1 MSSIPAGER
10 WKKSLRTDALCTFSQ
25 ISKAGRTLEHCE
37 AGGVFSRAARLLD
50 LGNLRP
56 HVADAHGLPPKLEIL
71 SPMPIWMYL
80 NIANAGCYSTGW
92 TKACSW
98 LVPHYQSSNSTVLLE
113 REREKAAFRQVAK
126 QWPVK
131 APWFP
136 SRIMSITT
144 LANKLLFMLWTN
156 YWPLSTSFGNISI
169 QLHILKL
176 FLPQISVCHW
186 NLPRRPCI
194 QPYHQEALKPRRT
207 AVKIDPENGSH
218 TKQCLDVDL
227 LMCKSIGELFYI
239 ILCDVCLEGCVHFHD
254 FVISSKAI
262 ATPEVTGLGTIPE
275 EALSRVQLLQI
286 RHQWHRDKN
295 RCMGLFA
302 FRNPRISVNN
312 ATKRDC
318 LFGIHS
324 GLYYPLISGWW
335 DTIKHFL

>member
-1 MSSIPAGER
+1 
-10 WKKSLRTDALCTFSQ
+10 
-25 ISKAGRTLEHCE
+25 
-37 AGGVFSRAARLLD
+37 
-50 LGNLRP
+50 
-56 HVADAHGLPPKLEIL
+56 
-71 SPMPIWMYL
+71 MYL

-227 LMCKSIGELFYI
+227 LMCKSIGDLFYI
-239 ILCDVCLEGCVHFHD
+239 ILCDVCLKGCVHF
-254 FVISSKAI
+254 
-262 ATPEVTGLGTIPE
+262 TIPWSHLRPSQHQRSLDLGRSLRKHCPVCSCFKSGINGIGIKIG
-275 EALSRVQLLQI
+275 AWDFCLQKSADI
-286 RHQWHRDKN
+286 RERCDKKT
-295 RCMGLFA
+295 LF
-302 FRNPRISVNN
+302 VWG
-312 ATKRDC
+312 T
-318 LFGIHS
+318 
-324 GLYYPLISGWW
+324 
-335 DTIKHFL
+335 